1 MRMGLKNMKEI
12 LIIGCGYLGNVIAAN
27 AKAMGIKVFATTRGR
42 ADALLAQGITPVI
55 CDVTNKE
62 SYAKLPM
69 VEGVVHCV
77 GMDRSAGKSMREVYV
92 DGLAGIASH
101 LRDKNFQG
109 GFVHVSSTSVYGQ
122 NDGEL
127 VNEKSATNPAE
138 GSGGIVL
145 EAEQSLRNILPHS
158 RILRFSGIYGPGRL
172 IRGKAILAGEPIVCS
187 PDRFLNLI
195 HVTDGA
201 RACLAALEKG
211 GNGETYNASDDEPAL
226 RRDFYNHLAMLL
238 KAAPP
243 KFITPGPDQPAPP
256 HEGTNRRVSNLKLK
270 RELLDTLQFPSFREG
285 LENCVNLG
293 AFQ

>member
-1 MRMGLKNMKEI
+1 MCAGL
-12 LIIGCGYLGNVIAAN
+12 
-27 AKAMGIKVFATTRGR
+27 TRVAEAL
-42 ADALLAQGITPVI
+42 ADW
-55 CDVTNKE
+55 CDAHPN
-62 SYAKLPM
+62 
-69 VEGVVHCV
+69 
-77 GMDRSAGKSMREVYV
+77 
-92 DGLAGIASH
+92 
-101 LRDKNFQG
+101 
-109 GFVHVSSTSVYGQ
+109 SSPPTV
-122 NDGEL
+122 
-127 VNEKSATNPAE
+127 
-138 GSGGIVL
+138 
-145 EAEQSLRNILPHS
+145 
-158 RILRFSGIYGPGRL
+158 
-172 IRGKAILAGEPIVCS
+172 
-187 PDRFLNLI
+187 I

-201 RACLAALEKG
+201 RACLAALDKA